1 MSVLTD
7 ILDRLSG
14 VSPLKDRVN
23 ELTGQLREMRKV
35 MVEQQKDI
43 ASVQGQLKA
52 LIQIQSQ
59 STKR

>member
-23 ELTGQLREMRKV
+23 DLTGQLAEMRKV

-43 ASVQGQLKA
+43 ANLHGQLKA

-59 STKR
+59 AGKK